1 MAVNITSDAE
11 HQLLQTLGENPHPNL
26 IGEYARQYL
35 NVVTTD
41 VMDIE
46 DRVRYVVT
54 LQNLDEQDNFYD
66 EMESQ
71 GTRGY
76 APERVVECDERMP
89 TLRSTTYLLST
100 IEAARLELDPRVM
113 AVEAHPEVSGIKPRP
128 LGYEYSAAWDKSSV
142 VASDMKNWGLLRST
156 NRAQIPGWGSNGT
169 ANQAAQIV
177 TTSTGKNVDVVIFD
191 GNMLAAHPEYA
202 VNADGTGGSR
212 VNQINWWA
220 YNPQVTG
227 QAAGTYNYS
236 AGTAG
241 NNGHGMHVGGIMA
254 GNTQGWSRDSTI
266 YNISPY
272 GEQTNGVTT
281 PTLAQL
287 VAYIRYWHNSV
298 KGINPATGRKNPTVV
313 NMSFGL
319 GANYFV
325 GPFGNGTAF
334 PNVRDL
340 NYRGTASSYP
350 ASAPPGQTG
359 IQATYNGN
367 WSPQTFLNAGI
378 NLYYEYYNLYQIGLI
393 FSAGQDTA
401 GNQAIVDSMNAN
413 EGIIWCAAAG
423 NDYDKSGVNSN
434 NTDYNNT
441 NNRLIGVFAGVVPIY
456 TNYFPYRLASP
467 AFAATGTPNANDW
480 KKVIV
485 TANVGVVDDEGLS
498 ISSTVGD
505 ACDVCSPGTNIMSPY
520 TSAGVA
526 DPRNAAYYLD
536 KLTGTSMASPQTA
549 GLIACMMEQYPNAT
563 QMEARTY
570 IKNFANN
577 GVMYDANIQ
586 CPPNNPLYSLR
597 GAPNQLATYYPDR
610 PPTGNPWPQ
619 SRFWLRPTS
628 GSVYPRPTIQRR
640 NVV

>member
-1 MAVNITSDAE
+1 MAVNITSDTE
-11 HQLLQTLGENPHPNL
+11 QQLLQTLGENPHPGL

-35 NVVTTD
+35 D
-41 VMDIE
+41 VHPIDVIDIE

-54 LQNLDEQDNFYD
+54 LQNLDDQDNFYD
-66 EMESQ
+66 EMESV

-76 APERVVECDERMP
+76 APERVVECAERMP

-100 IEAARLELDPRVM
+100 IEAARLELDPRIM

-128 LGYEYSAAWDKSSV
+128 FGYEYSANWNKSSV
-142 VASDMKNWGLLRST
+142 VSSDMKNWGLLRAT

-169 ANQAAQIV
+169 PNQAAQIV
-177 TTSTGKNVDVVIFD
+177 TTSTGKNVDVVVFD
-191 GNMLAAHPEYA
+191 GTMLPGHPEYA

-227 QAAGTYNYS
+227 QVAGNYNYS

-254 GNTQGWSRDSTI
+254 GNTQGWARDSTI

-281 PTLAQL
+281 PTSAQL

-319 GANYFV
+319 GTSYFV
-325 GPFGNGTAF
+325 GAYGNGTAF
-334 PNVRDL
+334 PNVRNL
-340 NYRGTASSYP
+340 NYRGVATDYP
-350 ASAPPGQTG
+350 ASPPAGQTAQ
-359 IQATYNGN
+359 QATYNGN
-367 WSPQTFLNAGI
+367 WSAQNFLNAGI
-378 NLYYEYYNLYQIGLI
+378 NLYYAYYNLYQIAFLL
-393 FSAGQDTA
+393 STGQDTA
-401 GNQAIVDSMNAN
+401 MNQAIVDSIDAN

-423 NDYDKSGVNSN
+423 NDYDKSGMNSN
-434 NTDYNNT
+434 SLDYNNT
-441 NNRLIGVFAGVVPIY
+441 NNRLYAVFAGVIPLY
-456 TNYFPYRLASP
+456 TPYYPYRLATP
-467 AFAATGTPNANDW
+467 AFAAAGTPNANDW
-480 KKVIV
+480 RKVMV
-485 TANVGVVDDEGLS
+485 TANVGVVDDEALDL
-498 ISSTVGD
+498 SSTSGD
-505 ACDVCSPGTNIMSPY
+505 ACDICSPGTNIMSPY

-526 DPRNAAYYLD
+526 DPRNATYYLD

-549 GLIACMMEQYPNAT
+549 GLIACMMEQYPNT
-563 QMEARTY
+563 KQMEARTY

-577 GVMYDANIQ
+577 GVMFDANVQ
-586 CPPNNPLYSLR
+586 CPPNNPVYSLR
-597 GAPNQLATYYPDR
+597 GAPNQVSTYYPDR

-619 SRFWLRPTS
+619 SRSWLRPTS
-628 GSVYPRPTIQRR
+628 GAVYPRPTIQRR

>member
-1 MAVNITSDAE
+1 MSVNITSDAGQ
-11 HQLLQTLGENPHPNL
+11 QLLQSLGENPHPNL

-35 NVVTTD
+35 NVHPVAAL
-41 VMDIE
+41 DIE

-54 LQNLDEQDNFYD
+54 LHSIDNQDNFYD
-66 EMESQ
+66 EMESL

-76 APERVVECDERMP
+76 APDRVVECAERMP

-100 IEAARLELDPRVM
+100 IEAAHLELDPRVM
-113 AVEAHPEVSGIKPRP
+113 AVEAHPEVSGLKPSP
-128 LGYEYSAAWDKSSV
+128 LGYEYSANWDKSGTVDSQ
-142 VASDMKNWGLLRST
+142 MKNWGLLRAT
-156 NRAQIPGWGSNGT
+156 NQAQIPGWGSNGT
-169 ANQAAQIV
+169 PNQAAQIV
-177 TTSTGKNVDVVIFD
+177 TTSTGKNVDVVVFD
-191 GNMLAAHPEYA
+191 GNILPGHPEYA

-236 AGTAG
+236 AGAAG
-241 NNGHGMHVGGIMA
+241 DNGHGMHVAGIMA
-254 GNTQGWSRDSTI
+254 GNTQGWARDSTI

-319 GANYFV
+319 FSNYFV
-325 GPFGNGTAF
+325 GAYGNGTTF
-334 PNVRDL
+334 PNVRNL

-350 ASAPPGQTG
+350 ASAPAGQTAL
-359 IQATYNGN
+359 QATYNGN
-367 WSPQTFLNAGI
+367 WSAQNFLNAGI
-378 NLYYEYYNLYQIGLI
+378 NLYPPYYDLYGIALI
-393 FSAGQDTA
+393 FSTGQDTA
-401 GNQAIVDSMNAN
+401 GNQAIVDSINAN

-423 NDYDKSGVNSN
+423 NSYDLAGMNSDSL
-434 NTDYNNT
+434 DYNNT
-441 NNRLIGVFAGVVPIY
+441 NNKLYAVLAGVIPLY
-456 TNYFPYRLASP
+456 TNYYPYRLPTP

-480 KKVIV
+480 KKVMV
-485 TANVGVVDDEGLS
+485 TVNIGTVDNEGIDLTSSVGSG
-498 ISSTVGD
+498 
-505 ACDVCSPGTNIMSPY
+505 CDVCSPGTDIMSAY
-520 TSAGVA
+520 NSAGVT
-526 DPRNAAYYLD
+526 DPRNAAYYLN

-549 GLIACMMEQYPNAT
+549 GLIACMMEQYPNST
-563 QMEARTY
+563 QMQARTY

-586 CPPNNPLYSLR
+586 CPPNNPIYSLR
-597 GAPNQLATYYPDR
+597 GAPNQVSTYYPDR

-628 GSVYPRPTIQRR
+628 GAVYPRPTIQRR

>member
-1 MAVNITSDAE
+1 MSVNITSDAG
-11 HQLLQTLGENPHPNL
+11 HQLLQELGENPHPNL

-41 VMDIE
+41 VIDIE

-54 LQNLDEQDNFYD
+54 LQNLDEQDNFYN
-66 EMESQ
+66 EMESA

-76 APERVVECDERMP
+76 APTRVVECAERMP

-128 LGYEYSAAWDKSSV
+128 LGYEYSAAWNKSSEA
-142 VASDMKNWGLLRST
+142 ASDMKNWGLLRST
-156 NRAQIPGWGSNGT
+156 NRAQIPGWGI
-169 ANQAAQIV
+169 ADPNQAAQIV
-177 TTSTGKNVDVVIFD
+177 TTSTGKNVDVVVFD
-191 GNMLAAHPEYA
+191 GNMLPAHPEYA

-227 QAAGTYNYS
+227 QAAGIYNYS
-236 AGTAG
+236 AGSNG

-254 GNTQGWSRDSTI
+254 GNTQGWARDSAI

-272 GEQTNGVTT
+272 GEQTNGSTT

-319 GANYFV
+319 SSNYFV
-325 GPFGNGTAF
+325 GPFGFGLTF
-334 PNVRDL
+334 PNVSEI
-340 NYRGTASSYP
+340 NYRGTAYSYP
-350 ASAPPGQTG
+350 ASAPPGQTVT
-359 IQATYNGN
+359 QATYNGR
-367 WSPQTFLNAGI
+367 WDPQTFLNAGI
-378 NLYYEYYNLYQIGLI
+378 NLYFDYYELYEIALL
-393 FSAGQDTA
+393 FSSGQDTA
-401 GNQAIVDSMNAN
+401 SNQAIVDSMNAN

-423 NDYDKSGVNSN
+423 NDFDKSGVNSN

-441 NNRLIGVFAGVVPIY
+441 NNRLYAVQGGVTPLY
-456 TNYFPYRLASP
+456 TPYYPYRLATP
-467 AFAATGTPNANDW
+467 AFAATGTPNTNDW
-480 KKVIV
+480 KKVMV
-485 TANVGVVDDEGLS
+485 TANVGVDSDEGLS

-520 TSAGVA
+520 ISAGVA

-586 CPPNNPLYSLR
+586 CPPDNPLFSLR
-597 GAPNQLATYYPDR
+597 GAPNQLSTYYPDR

>member
-54 LQNLDEQDNFYD
+54 LCNIDEQDNFYD

-76 APERVVECDERMP
+76 APERVVECAERMP

-100 IEAARLELDPRVM
+100 IEAAQLELDPRVM

-202 VNADGTGGSR
+202 VNANGTGGSR

-319 GANYFV
+319 SANYFV
-325 GPFGNGTAF
+325 GPFGNGTTF
-334 PNVRDL
+334 PNVRNL
-340 NYRGTASSYP
+340 NYRGTAYSYP

-359 IQATYNGN
+359 FQVTYNGN
-367 WSPQTFLNAGI
+367 WDPQTFLNAGI
-378 NLYYEYYNLYQIGLI
+378 NLYYEYYNLYQIGLL
-393 FSAGQDTA
+393 FSAWQDTA
-401 GNQAIVDSMNAN
+401 ANQAIVDSMNAN

-526 DPRNAAYYLD
+526 DPRNAAYFLD

-586 CPPNNPLYSLR
+586 CPPNNPVLSLR

-628 GSVYPRPTIQRR
+628 GAIYPRPTIQRR